1 MPGLWLENLYKN
13 LSQQRGPVSRSCAS
27 TTKSALVILPG
38 RSPVVLEPVAAF
50 DFDDL
55 GVDVVV
61 GVDLAAVHV
70 AAPDVG
76 DQFGRDH
83 LAAEFLEKRANP

>member
-1 MPGLWLENLYKN
+1 M
-13 LSQQRGPVSRSCAS
+13 
-27 TTKSALVILPG
+27 
-38 RSPVVLEPVAAF
+38 VLEPVAAF

-76 DQFGRDH
+76 DQFGSH
-83 LAAEFLEKRANP
+83 NLTA